1 MRAATDQIDPCRSFA
16 RTRGDSR
23 LRVIVADG
31 SLQYMES
38 VLAVLELHAIVDLTG
53 RAANFEEIIELVVTH
68 QPDVVLVDLD
78 MPFVNL
84 IVPAVILSTRAAVK
98 VVGMYDVALPSHVH
112 RVLTILDALIRKEDL
127 RQEFL
132 PLLGALWGWPQP
144 VSPISVQPD

>member
-1 MRAATDQIDPCRSFA
+1 
-16 RTRGDSR
+16 
-23 LRVIVADG
+23 
-31 SLQYMES
+31 MES

-84 IVPAVILSTRAAVK
+84 IVPAVILSTRAAVR
-98 VVGMYDVALPSHVH
+98 VVGMYDLALPSHVNG
-112 RVLTILDALIRKEDL
+112 VLTILDALIRKEDL

-132 PLLGALWGWPQP
+132 PLLGALYGRPQP
-144 VSPISVQPD
+144 VSPISVLPD

>member
-16 RTRGDSR
+16 RTRGDYR

-31 SLQYMES
+31 SHQYMES

-98 VVGMYDVALPSHVH
+98 VVGMYDVALPSHVNS
-112 RVLTILDALIRKEDL
+112 VLTLLDALIRKENL

-132 PLLGALWGWPQP
+132 SLLGALCGWPQP
-144 VSPISVQPD
+144 LSPISVQPD

>member
-1 MRAATDQIDPCRSFA
+1 MRAATDQIDTCRSFA
-16 RTRGDSR
+16 CTRGDYR

-53 RAANFEEIIELVVTH
+53 RAANFEEIIELVVMH

-84 IVPAVILSTRAAVK
+84 IVPAVILSTRAAVR
-98 VVGMYDVALPSHVH
+98 VVGMYDLALPSHVNG
-112 RVLTILDALIRKEDL
+112 VLTILDALIRKEDL

-132 PLLGALWGWPQP
+132 PLLGALYGRP
-144 VSPISVQPD
+144 

>member
-1 MRAATDQIDPCRSFA
+1 MRAATYQIDPCRCFA
-16 RTRGDSR
+16 RTRGDYR

-84 IVPAVILSTRAAVK
+84 IVPAVILSTRAMVK
-98 VVGMYDVALPSHVH
+98 VVGMYEVVLPSHVN

-127 RQEFL
+127 RHEFL
-132 PLLGALWGWPQP
+132 PLLGELCSWPLP
-144 VSPISVQPD
+144 VSPMSVLPD

>member
-1 MRAATDQIDPCRSFA
+1 MRAATDQIDPCRCFA
-16 RTRGDSR
+16 RNSGDYR

-31 SLQYMES
+31 SFQYMES

-68 QPDVVLVDLD
+68 QPDIVLVDLD

-84 IVPAVILSTRAAVK
+84 IVPAVILSTRATVK
-98 VVGMYDVALPSHVH
+98 VVGMYEVALPSHVN

-132 PLLGALWGWPQP
+132 PLLGELCR
-144 VSPISVQPD
+144 

>member
-1 MRAATDQIDPCRSFA
+1 MRAATDQIDTCRSFA
-16 RTRGDSR
+16 CTRGDYR

-53 RAANFEEIIELVVTH
+53 RAANFEEIIELVVMH

-78 MPFVNL
+78 LPFVNL
-84 IVPAVILSTRAAVK
+84 IVPAVILSTRAAVR
-98 VVGMYDVALPSHVH
+98 VVGMYDLALPSHVNG
-112 RVLTILDALIRKEDL
+112 VLTILDALIRKEDL

-132 PLLGALWGWPQP
+132 PLLGALYGRP
-144 VSPISVQPD
+144 